1 MTRVNDVKT
10 LFQNKDNT
18 VGVVRLTESGKARV
32 RKLPGFWNKKL
43 LMDAVEALDIFE
55 YRDVEIRV
63 LEESDSSLLLIRHP
77 HSNDDVYIAVAGK
90 TEAIE

>member
-1 MTRVNDVKT
+1 MSITDDVKI
-10 LFQNKDNT
+10 LFQNKDST
-18 VGVVRLTESGKARV
+18 VGIVRLTESGKARV

-43 LMDAVEALDIFE
+43 LIDAIEALDILE
-55 YRDVEIRV
+55 HRDVEIRV

-77 HSNDDVYIAVAGK
+77 YSNDDVYIAVAGK